1 MSSSTSASATVT
13 IQNAQGL
20 HMRPAYLFAETAS
33 KFECQIELIKD
44 DVRINGKSV
53 LDILTLGAAQGTEI
67 MLEAVGNDASAAIE
81 VLEQLVASGFPIPE
95 KPDEASG
102 AQA

>member
-1 MSSSTSASATVT
+1 MSSTASASAKVT
-13 IQNAQGL
+13 IQNPQGL

-33 KFECQIELIKD
+33 KFESQIELVKD

-67 MLEAVGNDASAAIE
+67 LLEAVGEDAPAAVE
-81 VLEQLVASGFPIPE
+81 VLEQLVASGFPTPE
-95 KPDEASG
+95 KPDQTSET
-102 AQA
+102 QA